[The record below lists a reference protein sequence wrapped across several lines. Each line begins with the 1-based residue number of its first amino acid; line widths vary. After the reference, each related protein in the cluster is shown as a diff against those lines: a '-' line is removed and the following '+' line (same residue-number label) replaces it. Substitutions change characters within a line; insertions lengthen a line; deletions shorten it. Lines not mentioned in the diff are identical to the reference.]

1 MKENDT
7 INIKSKKMM
16 LWAGMISM
24 TMTFAGL
31 TSAYVVSSQ
40 RPDWNI
46 EFNFPSLFYWST
58 VVIILSS
65 FTFWISKKM
74 IRKGELQKVNLML
87 FLTLILAV
95 IFIILQ
101 LNGFKQIIKQ
111 GYYFT
116 GPESSISTSFIYVL
130 VILHLAHLLS
140 GIIVLVVVLIN
151 SLNRKYSINKTLGF
165 DLAEMFWHFLG
176 FLWLFL
182 FSFLIF
188 NY

>member
-1 MKENDT
+1 MKGNDT
-7 INIKSKKMM
+7 INSKSKKMM

-31 TSAYVVSSQ
+31 TSAYIVSSQ

-46 EFNFPSLFYWST
+46 KFSFPSLFYWST
-58 VVIILSS
+58 LVIILSS

-74 IRKGELQKVNLML
+74 LRKGDLQKVNLML
-87 FLTLILAV
+87 LSTLILAV

-101 LNGFKQIIKQ
+101 FNGFRQIINQ

-130 VILHLAHLLS
+130 VMLHLAHLIS
-140 GIIVLVVVLIN
+140 GIIVLIVVLFN
-151 SLNRKYSINKTLGF
+151 SFNKKYTIHKTLGF
-165 DLAEMFWHFLG
+165 DLAEMVLHFLG

-182 FSFLIF
+182 FSILIF

>member
-1 MKENDT
+1 MRENNT
-7 INIKSKKMM
+7 TNSKSKKMM

-40 RPDWNI
+40 RPDWII
-46 EFNFPSLFYWST
+46 EFKFPSLFYWST
-58 VVIILSS
+58 LVIILSS
-65 FTFWISKKM
+65 ITFWFSKKM
-74 IRKGELQKVNLML
+74 LRKGEIKNANLML
-87 FLTLILAV
+87 VLTLILAV

-101 LNGFKQIIKQ
+101 FNGFKQIINQ

-130 VILHLAHLLS
+130 VMLHLAHLIS
-140 GIIVLVVVLIN
+140 GIIVLIVVLTN
-151 SLNRKYSINKTLGF
+151 SLNKKYTDEKTLGF

-182 FSFLIF
+182 FCFLIF

>member
-1 MKENDT
+1 MRENDS
-7 INIKSKKMM
+7 INNKSKKMM

-40 RPDWNI
+40 RSDWKI

-58 VVIILSS
+58 LAIILSS
-65 FTFWISKKM
+65 LTFWISRKM
-74 IRKGELQKVNLML
+74 LRKGEIKNANLML
-87 FLTLILAV
+87 SSTLILAA

-101 LNGFKQIIKQ
+101 FKGFNQIINQ

-130 VILHLAHLLS
+130 VMLHLAHLLS
-140 GIIVLVVVLIN
+140 GIIVLMVVL
-151 SLNRKYSINKTLGF
+151 
-165 DLAEMFWHFLG
+165 
-176 FLWLFL
+176 
-182 FSFLIF
+182 F
-188 NY
+188 N

>member
-95 IFIILQ
+95 IFIFLQ
-101 LNGFKQIIKQ
+101 LNGFKQIINQ

-116 GPESSISTSFIYVL
+116 GPESSISTSFIYIL

-140 GIIVLVVVLIN
+140 GIIVLLVVLVN

>member
-7 INIKSKKMM
+7 INSKSKKMM

-46 EFNFPSLFYWST
+46 EFKFPSLFYWST

-65 FTFWISKKM
+65 FTFWVSKKM

-95 IFIILQ
+95 IFIFLQ
-101 LNGFKQIIKQ
+101 LNGFKQIINQ

-116 GPESSISTSFIYVL
+116 GPESSISTSFIYIL

-140 GIIVLVVVLIN
+140 GIIVLLVVLVN

>member
-1 MKENDT
+1 MRENDT
-7 INIKSKKMM
+7 INRKSKKMM

-40 RPDWNI
+40 RPDWMI
-46 EFNFPSLFYWST
+46 EFDFPSLFYWST
-58 VVIILSS
+58 LVIILSS
-65 FTFWISKKM
+65 LTFWISKKM
-74 IRKGELQKVNLML
+74 LRKGEIKNANLML
-87 FLTLILAV
+87 SSTLILAV
-95 IFIILQ
+95 IFIFLQ
-101 LNGFKQIIKQ
+101 FNGFKQIINQ

-130 VILHLAHLLS
+130 VMLHLVHLLS
-140 GIIVLVVVLIN
+140 GMIVLIVVLIN
-151 SLNRKYSINKTLGF
+151 SLNQKYTDNKTLGF

>member
-1 MKENDT
+1 MKKNDI
-7 INIKSKKMM
+7 INTKSKKMM
-16 LWAGMISM
+16 LWVGMTSM

-46 EFNFPSLFYWST
+46 ELNFPSLFYWST
-58 VVIILSS
+58 VVILLSS
-65 FTFWISKKM
+65 FTFWVSKKM
-74 IRKGELQKVNLML
+74 LRNGELQKVNLML
-87 FLTLILAV
+87 FSTLLLAV

-101 LNGFKQIIKQ
+101 FNGFKQIINQ

-116 GPESSISTSFIYVL
+116 GPESSISTSFIYIL
-130 VILHLAHLLS
+130 VIFHLAHLIS
-140 GIIVLVVVLIN
+140 GIIVLIVVLFN
-151 SLNRKYSINKTLGF
+151 SLNKKYIDNSLGF

-182 FSFLIF
+182 FSFLRF

>member
-7 INIKSKKMM
+7 INSKSKKMM

-31 TSAYVVSSQ
+31 TSAYIVSSQ

-58 VVIILSS
+58 ITIILSS
-65 FTFWISKKM
+65 LTFWVSKEM
-74 IRKGELQKVNLML
+74 LRKGELQKVNLML
-87 FLTLILAV
+87 LSTLILAV
-95 IFIILQ
+95 IFIVLQ
-101 LNGFKQIIKQ
+101 LNGFKQIINQ

-116 GPESSISTSFIYVL
+116 GPESSISTSFIYIL
-130 VILHLAHLLS
+130 VVLHLAHLLS
-140 GIIVLVVVLIN
+140 GIIVLIVVLVN
-151 SLNRKYSINKTLGF
+151 SLNGKYHTNKTFGF
-165 DLAEMFWHFLG
+165 ELAEMFWHFLG

>member
-1 MKENDT
+1 MRENDT
-7 INIKSKKMM
+7 INNKSKKMM

-40 RPDWNI
+40 RPDWKI

-58 VVIILSS
+58 LAIILSS
-65 FTFWISKKM
+65 LTFWISRKM
-74 IRKGELQKVNLML
+74 LRKGEIKNANLML
-87 FLTLILAV
+87 SSTLILAV

-101 LNGFKQIIKQ
+101 FKGFKQIINQ

-130 VILHLAHLLS
+130 VMLHLAHLLS
-140 GIIVLVVVLIN
+140 GIIVLMVVLFN
-151 SLNRKYSINKTLGF
+151 SLNKKYTENKTLGF

>member
-1 MKENDT
+1 MRENDS

-16 LWAGMISM
+16 LWAGMISL

-31 TSAYVVSSQ
+31 TSAYIVSSQ
-40 RPDWNI
+40 RADWII
-46 EFNFPSLFYWST
+46 EFNFPSSFYWST
-58 VVIILSS
+58 LVIILSS
-65 FTFWISKKM
+65 LTFYISKKM
-74 IRKGELQKVNLML
+74 LVRGEIKNANLML
-87 FLTLILAV
+87 FSTLILAV

-101 LNGFKQIIKQ
+101 FKGFKQIINQ

-130 VILHLAHLLS
+130 VMLHLAHLLS
-140 GIIVLVVVLIN
+140 GIIVLMVVLYN
-151 SLNRKYSINKTLGF
+151 SLNKKYTENKTLGF

-182 FSFLIF
+182 FFFLIL

>member
-7 INIKSKKMM
+7 INSKSKKMM

-65 FTFWISKKM
+65 FTFWVSKKM

-95 IFIILQ
+95 IFIFLQ
-101 LNGFKQIIKQ
+101 LNGFKQIINQ

-116 GPESSISTSFIYVL
+116 GPESSISTSFIYIL

-140 GIIVLVVVLIN
+140 GIIVLLVVLVN